1 MRKAMKHTSRICTL
15 IAIVCLF
22 VIGSASLTFAG
33 SESFSARDKAA
44 LYKTQKILDAMKT
57 GHVSDELL
65 IRFKKGSDE
74 KTKNRILKKLGA
86 TVVETY
92 PNSGVYLVQ
101 LPAGLTPRQARNS
114 VKGDAGVHKAE
125 PNYIIRTASLPI
137 PNDTYFSQLYGLY
150 NYGQTGGTPGADIK
164 APAAWTITTGS
175 PSVVVA
181 VIDTGVDYTHPDLA
195 ANMWVNSGEIAGNG
209 IDDDGSGYADD
220 IYGFFTSDQTSDPM
234 DTLGHG
240 THVAGTIGAVGNN
253 TQGVIGVSPQVRIMA
268 LKSMLAGGYGVVS
281 DAVRA
286 IDYLIAMKQRGVNVR
301 VINASWYADT
311 AEFPTALYEAVR
323 AARDNNIVFVVAAGN
338 NGQDIDATPAYPAS
352 FDLENVITVAALDH
366 NDNLA
371 SFSNYGATKVHVAA
385 PGVNIYSTTPGGAYN
400 YKSGTSMAAPHVTG
414 LVALM
419 AAQYPQYTYQ
429 QIRSKMLSTV
439 DTLPNLQ
446 GRVLTTGRVN
456 AWKALSGSDT
466 GSAAVQLV
474 SPVGGETWTT
484 GEVRTINWSAA
495 DDIGVA
501 RVDLSYSVDG
511 GNSWTP
517 IVAGLKNEG
526 VCGWTVPDT
535 ASASALVKVEAY
547 DAAGNKGTATSAGYF
562 TIVRSATVPQDTTPP
577 SVTLT
582 SLTGGQTV
590 TGSDST
596 NITWSASDNVG
607 VVRVD
612 LYFSMDSKNYSWTQI
627 AQGVPNSGFYHWTIP
642 YTYTSTAKVKVV
654 AWDAA
659 GNSNSAISRTVFT
672 IVRGTAP
679 ASDSSAPSATLSYP
693 NGGELWRVGETKTI
707 GWEARDDRAVTRVN
721 LFYSVDGGST
731 WTILATGL
739 PNLSPYSLIVPSVP
753 SVATNA
759 LVKVEAYDAANNR
772 GQAVSSG
779 YFTIRPNN
787 IPPTAYAGADQ
798 TVSAGTTVTL
808 DGSLSTD
815 PDDGVAS
822 YLWTQTSGTPVPL
835 SNPAAMKPTFVAPSA
850 SGAVLTFLLTVAD
863 WAGQTS
869 SASCMV
875 TVGGSTTTGSIKV
888 RTLTKT
894 GAVRANV
901 WVQVVPQSGSYTAS
915 QKTDYRGEALFA
927 NLPSGTY
934 TVGRQGTM
942 GYTDKRTV
950 TVTTGEVLVEYRY

>member
-1 MRKAMKHTSRICTL
+1 MRKTMINASRICTL
-15 IAIVCLF
+15 TAIVCLL
-22 VIGSASLTFAG
+22 VIVSASLAFAG
-33 SESFSARDKAA
+33 SESFSARDKAS
-44 LYKTQKILDAMKT
+44 LYKTQKILNAVQT

-65 IRFKKGSDE
+65 IRFKKGADD

-86 TVVETY
+86 TIVETY
-92 PNSGVYLVQ
+92 PNSGVYLLQ
-101 LPAGLTPRQARNS
+101 LPAGLTPKQARDY

-125 PNYIIRTASLPI
+125 PNYVIRTSSLPI

-164 APAAWTITTGS
+164 AAAAWTITTGS

-181 VIDTGVDYTHPDLA
+181 LIDTGVDYSHPDLA

-209 IDDDGSGYADD
+209 VDDDGNGYADD
-220 IYGFFTSDQTSDPM
+220 IYGFFTSDQSADPM
-234 DTLGHG
+234 DTVGHG

-253 TQGVIGVSPQVRIMA
+253 SQGVIGVSPQVRIMA

-311 AEFPTALYEAVR
+311 AEFPTALYEAVK

-338 NGQDIDATPAYPAS
+338 NAQDIDATAAYPAS

-371 SFSNYGATKVHVAA
+371 SFSNYGATRVHVAA
-385 PGVNIYSTTPGGAYN
+385 PGVNIYSTMPGGSYT
-400 YKSGTSMAAPHVTG
+400 YKNGTSMAAPHVTG

-429 QIRSKMLSTV
+429 QIRSKILSTV

-446 GRVLTTGRVN
+446 GRVLTAGRIN

-466 GSAAVQLV
+466 GAASIQIV
-474 SPVGGETWTT
+474 SPVGGETWTS
-484 GEVRTINWSAA
+484 GEVRTINWTAA

-501 RVDLSYSVDG
+501 RVDLSYTLDG
-511 GNSWTP
+511 GNSWTS
-517 IVAGLKNEG
+517 IIQGLKNDG
-526 VCGWTVPDT
+526 TCSWTVPNT
-535 ASASALVKVEAY
+535 SSTSALVKVEAY
-547 DAAGNKGTATSAGYF
+547 DAAGNKGAAMSAGFF
-562 TIVRSATVPQDTTPP
+562 TIVLGSTVPQDTTSP

-590 TGSDST
+590 TGNDSA
-596 NITWSASDNVG
+596 NITWRATDNVG

-612 LYFSMDSKNYSWTQI
+612 LYFSIDSKNYAWTQI
-627 AQGVPNSGFYHWTIP
+627 AQGVPNSGFYHWSIP
-642 YTYTSTAKVKVV
+642 YTYSSTSKVKVV
-654 AWDAA
+654 AYDAA
-659 GNSNSAISRTVFT
+659 GNSNSAMSRTVFN
-672 IVRGTAP
+672 IVRGTTP
-679 ASDSSAPSATLSYP
+679 ASDSTAPSVTLSYP

-721 LFYSVDGGST
+721 LYYSVDGGST
-731 WTILATGL
+731 WNILATGL
-739 PNLSPYSLIVPSVP
+739 PNSSPYSLIVPSVT

-759 LVKVEAYDAANNR
+759 LVKVEAYDAANNK
-772 GQAVSSG
+772 GSATSSG
-779 YFTIRPNN
+779 YFTIQPLN
-787 IPPTAYAGADQ
+787 IPPTANAGADQ

-808 DGSLSTD
+808 NGSLSTD
-815 PDDGVAS
+815 PDDGIAS
-822 YLWTQTSGTPVPL
+822 YQWAQTSGNPVTL
-835 SNPAAMKPTFVAPSA
+835 SNPAAANPTFVAPNA
-850 SGAVLTFLLTVAD
+850 TGAVLTFLLTVAD
-863 WAGQTS
+863 YAGQTS
-869 SASCMV
+869 SASCMI

-894 GAVRANV
+894 GTVRSGV
-901 WVQVVPQSGSYTAS
+901 WVQVVPQSGGYAAS
-915 QKTDYRGEALFA
+915 QKTDYKGEALFA

-934 TVGRQGTM
+934 TVSRQGTM
-942 GYTDKRTV
+942 GYTDNRIV
-950 TVTTGEVLVEYRY
+950 NVTTGVVTVEYKY